1 MKGGYAVE
9 RQNRLPILTD
19 NGRRLIRK
27 LADLPPV
34 WLTAAALGESI
45 GVSRRTVMREMPG
58 MEKWL
63 EAAGFRFVRSP
74 GQGVRLDEDEE
85 RRAVL
90 RTLLD
95 GSSTVLS
102 KNERIDRLLAL
113 LFAAGEPVK
122 TQWLAE
128 KLDISEH
135 TLANDLNA
143 AGEWLLARG
152 VTVKRRTGVGV
163 WLEGTPENLRRA
175 MGIRMR
181 PQLTQLDW
189 GQFIESQPDGSTLG
203 LLDRKDMQA
212 IARVLQGFER
222 SGRFVFSDSA
232 FISLVLHLTLLA
244 GQIRS
249 GRLKADGPR
258 GKAGRD
264 AAALQ
269 ISLEGALGMR
279 LPAGEAA
286 YLDHY
291 LHAALGE
298 QDWDD
303 PEELR
308 VSQLAALL
316 IRGMER
322 ETGVELTGFSTFRT
336 DLCAHLR
343 PMLLRMERG
352 ERIENPQ
359 LEAVR
364 TQYAELWA
372 AVRRVCDQTSHTL
385 RIPPIPDEE
394 AGFLAMHFGAVLE
407 KCAQTRRRLRA
418 VVVCPMGMATSRF
431 LTSQLDREF
440 PDIAVERMCPLR
452 GLDTDALRGEGIG
465 LIIST
470 VPLSADFP
478 HVVVSAVLQ
487 EKDRILLQ
495 SAVETFR
502 EQASAAVQPMPQP
515 ADLRYADALSACLV
529 GLLDTMA
536 IDDIPAPRTRG
547 EVLHAAARLFSRSPQ
562 QLREIET
569 ALARR
574 EALGDTYIPPLR
586 AHLLHCKTS
595 AVDSCCLGY
604 LRLPYPVTENGREI
618 LGAVVMLAPDRPEP
632 VWQRVMQE
640 VSAVLIDRP
649 ALIESLR
656 AGERDQA
663 VRLLETDLSLR
674 FRREL
679 AGE

>member
-1 MKGGYAVE
+1 ME
-9 RQNRLPILTD
+9 RQNHLPLLSD

-34 WLTAAALGESI
+34 WFTAAALGESI
-45 GVSRRTVMREMPG
+45 GVSRRTVMRELPG
-58 MEKWL
+58 IEKWL
-63 EAAGFRFVRSP
+63 QAAGFCLVRSP
-74 GQGVRLDEDEE
+74 GQGVRLDEDED
-85 RRAVL
+85 RRAAL
-90 RTLLD
+90 RALLD
-95 GSSTVLS
+95 GGGTVLS

-113 LFAAGEPVK
+113 LFAAVEPVK

-128 KLDISEH
+128 KLNISEH
-135 TLANDLNA
+135 TLANDLNT

-152 VTVKRRTGVGV
+152 VSIKRRAGVGI
-163 WLEGTPENLRRA
+163 WLDGTPENLRRA
-175 MGIRMR
+175 MGIRLR

-189 GQFIESQPDGSTLG
+189 DRFIESRQDGSTLG
-203 LLDRKDMQA
+203 LLDRGDMQA
-212 IARVLQGFER
+212 VARVLQGFER

-244 GQIRS
+244 GQVRS
-249 GRLKADGPR
+249 GQLKTDGPR
-258 GKAGRD
+258 GKAGRE

-269 ISLEGALGMR
+269 IALEGALGVR
-279 LPAGEAA
+279 LPADEAA

-291 LHAALGE
+291 LHVALGQ

-308 VSQLAALL
+308 ISQLAAML

-336 DLCAHLR
+336 DLYAHLR
-343 PMLLRMERG
+343 PMLLRIARG

-359 LEAVR
+359 LAAIR
-364 TQYAELWA
+364 TQYADLWA
-372 AVRRVCDQTSHTL
+372 SVRRVCDQTAHTL
-385 RIPPIPDEE
+385 RMPPIPDEE

-407 KCAQTRRRLRA
+407 KCEQTRRRLRA

-431 LTSQLDREF
+431 LTTQLDREF
-440 PDIAVERMCPLR
+440 SGIAVERMCPLR
-452 GLDTDALRGEGIG
+452 GLDTDALREQGIG

-470 VPLSADFP
+470 VPLSTDFP

-487 EKDRILLQ
+487 EKDRVLLQ

-502 EQASAAVQPMPQP
+502 EQASTGAQPAPQP

-529 GLLDTMA
+529 GLLDTLT
-536 IDDIPAPRTRG
+536 IRDIPDPHTRR
-547 EVLHAAARLFSRSPQ
+547 EVLHAAAGLFSHTPQ
-562 QLREIET
+562 QTREIEE

-586 AHLLHCKTS
+586 AHLLHCKTN
-595 AVDSCCLGY
+595 AVDGCRLGY
-604 LRLPYPVTENGREI
+604 LRLPHPVMAEGREM

-649 ALIESLR
+649 ALIEALR
-656 AGERDQA
+656 AGDREQA
-663 VRLLETDLSLR
+663 ARLLETDLSLR

-679 AGE
+679 TGA

>member
-1 MKGGYAVE
+1 ME
-9 RQNRLPILTD
+9 RQNRLPMLTD

-45 GVSRRTVMREMPG
+45 GVSRHTVMRELPG

-74 GQGVRLDEDEE
+74 GQGVRLDEDES
-85 RRAVL
+85 RRAAL
-90 RTLLD
+90 RALLD
-95 GSSTVLS
+95 GGGTVLS
-102 KNERIDRLLAL
+102 KNERIDRLLSL
-113 LFAAGEPVK
+113 LFAADGPVK

-135 TLANDLNA
+135 TLTNDLNE
-143 AGEWLLARG
+143 AGDWLLARG
-152 VTVKRRTGVGV
+152 VDIKRRAGVGV
-163 WLEGTPENLRRA
+163 WLDGTPENLRRA
-175 MGIRMR
+175 MGIRLR
-181 PQLTQLDW
+181 PQLAQLDW
-189 GQFIESQPDGSTLG
+189 QHFAENSPGGSTLD
-203 LLDRKDMQA
+203 LLDQKDVQA
-212 IARVLQGFER
+212 VARVLQGFER

-232 FISLVLHLTLLA
+232 FVSLVLHLTLLA
-244 GQIRS
+244 GQVRS
-249 GRLKADGPR
+249 GALPVTGPR
-258 GKAGRD
+258 GAAGRD

-269 ISLEGALGMR
+269 VSLEGALGVR

-286 YLDHY
+286 YLEHY
-291 LHAALGE
+291 LKAASGE

-343 PMLLRMERG
+343 PMLLRMARG

-359 LEAVR
+359 LEPVR
-364 TQYAELWA
+364 TQYPALWA
-372 AVRRVCDQTSHTL
+372 AVRRACDDAARTL
-385 RIPPIPDEE
+385 RLPPISDEE
-394 AGFLAMHFGAVLE
+394 AGFLTMHFGAVLE
-407 KCAQTRRRLRA
+407 KCEQARRRLHA

-440 PDIAVERMCPLR
+440 PDIAVERMCPMR
-452 GLDTDALRGEGIG
+452 GLDPDALREEGIG

-470 VPLSADFP
+470 VPLHVDFP
-478 HVVVSAVLQ
+478 HIIVSAVLQ

-495 SAVETFR
+495 NAVQAFR
-502 EQASAAVQPMPQP
+502 SQSAASGAQAAPHP
-515 ADLRYADALSACLV
+515 ADLRYAGALSACIV
-529 GLLDTMA
+529 SLLDAMA
-536 IDDIPAPRTRG
+536 IADVPAPRTRQDMIR
-547 EVLHAAARLFSRSPQ
+547 AAARLFARTPQ
-562 QLREIET
+562 DARVIES

-586 AHLLHCKTS
+586 AHLLHCKTA
-595 AVDSCCLGY
+595 AVDGCRLGY
-604 LRLPYPVTENGREI
+604 LRLPHPIMENGREL

-640 VSAVLIDRP
+640 VSAALIDRP
-649 ALIESLR
+649 ALVEALR
-656 AGERDQA
+656 AGDRETA
-663 VRLLETDLSLR
+663 AKLLEDDLSLR
-674 FRREL
+674 FSREL
-679 AGE
+679 SGK